1 MSGSLPRSATRPRRA
16 VGSGVWLGA
25 VCVFMVLP
33 LAIIVVSSFSAV
45 SYGAWPPPAYSLQW
59 YRNLL
64 GQPGL
69 VEAALLSVRVAAL
82 TTVLTTLLGL
92 GVAVALTRHRF
103 IGRRLTEGLTFAPIV
118 VPKVALGFAIFIY
131 LNRTGLYGEGTLG
144 LVAAHVVITL
154 PFASTLLTAALVR
167 ADVDTEAA
175 ARDLG
180 AHPLRAFAAATLPQI
195 RPALVATALFAFIL
209 SFDEVDASVFLLPI
223 DRQTLPVWM
232 YTYMQQYQ
240 DPTLAALSALLIG
253 ASLAVALVAATIL
266 RRSGVLAVLV
276 RRGR

>member
-1 MSGSLPRSATRPRRA
+1 MSGNSNSATRPRHA
-16 VGSGVWLGA
+16 VGRGVWLTA

-45 SYGAWPPPAYSLQW
+45 SYGAWPPPAYSLEW

-69 VEAALLSVRVAAL
+69 AEAALLSVQVAGL

-180 AHPLRAFAAATLPQI
+180 AQPMRAFAAATLPQI
-195 RPALVATALFAFIL
+195 RPALVATALFVFIV

-253 ASLAVALVAATIL
+253 ASLTAALAAAVIL
-266 RRSGVLAVLV
+266 RRSGVLAVLL